1 MIVVTRSTVKEVD
14 ELSNTNS
21 DSTDTDSKVEGEE
34 GKPVI
39 TEI

>member
-1 MIVVTRSTVKEVD
+1 MVVIRSTVKEVD

-21 DSTDTDSKVEGEE
+21 DSTDTNSEVEGEG
-34 GKPVI
+34 GKLVI